1 MLYNISELYIA
12 TVMTR
17 ATTGMESTLA
27 PSTRNNKNIPQEYF
41 TNTRVLHASLS
52 RPVSRFPLPRNPNRN
67 KNKRKKKFR
76 CKVPSSLSML
86 KISAA
91 TGHRSPAPSSASSS
105 AAATTPYLGL
115 HQARDDNVNDNT
127 DTMAQKHEQEHGDDR
142 SMSDTTTLSPTQSSS
157 SPSVD
162 GRKRFGD
169 CALVEIIHLHDCL
182 RGAIHALQKDFT
194 ELSHIVLEE
203 TFFDGIVDE
212 DKKKKKPDN
221 ADPSTG
227 PQQLEDGASAD
238 SPRPSSPPSSPSTS
252 ADQIERLVE
261 LESRSNARF
270 QVIWSVFRAHSAA
283 EDEFIWPALRSKTR
297 GEINGS
303 PCNSPKYQPGGAG
316 ECNQQTF
323 PDDLSSSSPTTTP
336 NANGAAESRPKAVVS
351 TVVAATA
358 GASKSASTSGY
369 ESTASEIVEQE
380 EYEEDHADEERMF
393 TMMDHLLRRLRKGL
407 NVHQTDRTNSNGR
420 KRNRYARDN
429 VVNTM
434 KEIMSLTKTLTQHLF
449 VHLEKE
455 ENQCLPLVVKH
466 MTKSEIHDLVGQIMG
481 KRSSDM
487 IAQILTMAVQN
498 LDEADQEGMVKHMK
512 QAMAGTF
519 FDQWLSMSGWMDGK
533 AKRARAASIGTDND
547 GLSIDNTT
555 IATAAGVNPSDSA
568 SPTQVKRLKS
578 DSSASDQS
586 AIPLRVEHKQR
597 TDTASSNRVASAD
610 DIVASNIPSEVA
622 GEITSHAELEK
633 LIRAVATNQS
643 LTPREKQNTIQGLRA
658 SVWKRNQRLLAGES
672 IDSSRALAGI
682 ASTADGTATSANT
695 IINARPPAAYYVM
708 GEDEQVYRVEDP
720 NLIPNFP
727 STELSATYNVSTS
740 AGRVLG
746 CPHYA
751 RACKLRHP
759 VSGRLHTCRICCEQK
774 REASSGSHDN
784 PEPPLDRY
792 AVKEV
797 LCMECTT
804 LQPANK
810 RCIQPECTLHTKS
823 EGFARYYCDICHLY
837 DDRPTVNIFH
847 CPYCNTCRLG
857 KGLGIDY
864 RHCMRC
870 NACVAINE
878 EHRCIPQKLQGSCPI
893 CHETLFNSTEP
904 MKGIQCGHVMHLSC
918 FNEYRREQNYACP
931 LCMRCMEDMSE
942 YFSMLDQAVALQA
955 MPMRLQNTMSNIYCQ
970 DCEKT
975 GQCRFHFVGL
985 KCPNCG
991 SYNTREMNRFEA
1003 RSSAANGES

>member
-1 MLYNISELYIA
+1 MLE
-12 TVMTR
+12 V
-17 ATTGMESTLA
+17 
-27 PSTRNNKNIPQEYF
+27 
-41 TNTRVLHASLS
+41 
-52 RPVSRFPLPRNPNRN
+52 
-67 KNKRKKKFR
+67 
-76 CKVPSSLSML
+76 
-86 KISAA
+86 SAA
-91 TGHRSPAPSSASSS
+91 AAGSSS
-105 AAATTPYLGL
+105 ATTAAPPPVVQATGNHADKEESNSQMQDGSNMAVTNEHHQQQQHLG
-115 HQARDDNVNDNT
+115 QQIDDG
-127 DTMAQKHEQEHGDDR
+127 MERKIPAIEH
-142 SMSDTTTLSPTQSSS
+142 SSS
-157 SPSVD
+157 SSSSSHSSPRSNPSPTSMD
-162 GRKRFGD
+162 SRKRFGD

-194 ELSHIVLEE
+194 DLSLIVFEDI
-203 TFFDGIVDE
+203 DGTTRIHNSSSSNNNISNISGGESSVDS
-212 DKKKKKPDN
+212 N
-221 ADPSTG
+221 SRQQQQQ
-227 PQQLEDGASAD
+227 QQL
-238 SPRPSSPPSSPSTS
+238 
-252 ADQIERLVE
+252 ERLVE

-283 EDEFIWPALRSKTR
+283 EDEFIWPALRSKTK
-297 GEINGS
+297 GWTSGS
-303 PCNSPKYQPGGAG
+303 PHSSPKYRPGQDNGNGGDSHSLPNGEESQMTSQP
-316 ECNQQTF
+316 EQHVDSTF
-323 PDDLSSSSPTTTP
+323 TAAAATITTNKPASSS
-336 NANGAAESRPKAVVS
+336 
-351 TVVAATA
+351 
-358 GASKSASTSGY
+358 GY
-369 ESTASEIVEQE
+369 DSTASEIVEQE

-393 TMMDHLLRRLRKGL
+393 TMMDHLLKRLRKGL
-407 NVHQTDRTNSNGR
+407 NVHQSENGR
-420 KRNRYARDN
+420 KRSRYSREN
-429 VVNTM
+429 VINTM

-512 QAMAGTF
+512 QAMSGTF
-519 FDQWLSMSGWMDGK
+519 FDQWLSMAGWMDGGK
-533 AKRARAASIGTDND
+533 AKRARAASIGAENDSTPTDGSTPSGMITSDTTN
-547 GLSIDNTT
+547 LSQ
-555 IATAAGVNPSDSA
+555 A
-568 SPTQVKRLKS
+568 KRLKP
-578 DSSASDQS
+578 DSSASDSTPAPAAPSTQQQPPT
-586 AIPLRVEHKQR
+586 AAV
-597 TDTASSNRVASAD
+597 ASSMRSVNPS
-610 DIVASNIPSEVA
+610 DITPISNVPSEVA

-643 LTPREKQNTIQGLRA
+643 LSPKEKQNTIQGLRA
-658 SVWKRNQRLLAGES
+658 SVWKRNQRLLTGDYNES
-672 IDSSRALAGI
+672 TSSHAMAATISGGTVGS
-682 ASTADGTATSANT
+682 ATTTTTTTADVQ
-695 IINARPPAAYYVM
+695 PPAGYYVM
-708 GEDEQVYRVEDP
+708 GEEEQIFCVEDP
-720 NLIPNFP
+720 NLIPTF
-727 STELSATYNVSTS
+727 STMELSATYNASTS
-740 AGRVLG
+740 TGQVFG

-751 RACKLRHP
+751 RGCKLRHP

-774 REASSGSHDN
+774 REAAPVVPQDD

-797 LCMECTT
+797 MCMECTT

-810 RCIQPECTLHTKS
+810 RCIKPDCTLHTKS

-837 DDRPTVNIFH
+837 DDRQTVNIFH

-893 CHETLFNSTEP
+893 CHESLFNSTEP

-918 FNEYRREQNYACP
+918 FNEYRRKQNYSCP

-942 YFSMLDQAVALQA
+942 YFSLLDQAVALQT
-955 MPMRLQNTMSNIYCQ
+955 MPLNLQTTMSNIYCQ

-985 KCPNCG
+985 KCTHCG

-1003 RSSAANGES
+1003 QTSSSSTRSPSPSPPPGTTRQS